1 MPWGMMVKPTV
12 IPAIASDTAQSR
24 LYLGS
29 HSRMGSFFLNAFL
42 ALLLVTP
49 WFAAHTASGGEV
61 VRCLHVAVHIGLGM
75 NLTSHK
81 ELTAKI
87 AY

>member
-29 HSRMGSFFLNAFL
+29 HSRMGSFFLTAFL
-42 ALLLVTP
+42 TVFLVTP
-49 WFAAHTASGGEV
+49 WFAAHTASERIGM
-61 VRCLHVAVHIGLGM
+61 RCLHVAGHIVLGM
-75 NLTSHK
+75 NFSSHNG
-81 ELTAKI
+81 
-87 AY
+87 